1 MNKKKFST
9 YYYALCILLFIISFY
24 ATLTISA
31 DTYSFDW
38 DHVNNGVVLMD
49 SSDDYLTG
57 NWGSAYNSGRSLW
70 NSSSAPILILDTSF
84 SYSNVDLFS
93 IDETTWLN
101 NGWGNVIAWSQLFD
115 GNMVCNEHDENP
127 DERCNSADYGA
138 IYFNNGMYP
147 GNLTTAA
154 GTIAHEFGHI
164 AGLAHP
170 TANVYSIMHQLWHP
184 YRVQFITQYDI
195 TELQNKY

>member
-1 MNKKKFST
+1 LT
-9 YYYALCILLFIISFY
+9 FI
-24 ATLTISA
+24 
-31 DTYSFDW
+31 
-38 DHVNNGVVLMD
+38 
-49 SSDDYLTG
+49 
-57 NWGSAYNSGRSLW
+57 
-70 NSSSAPILILDTSF
+70 F
-84 SYSNVDLFS
+84 SYTKILGS
-93 IDETTWLN
+93 IIFLKRKN
-101 NGWGNVIAWSQLFD
+101 YYL
-115 GNMVCNEHDENP
+115 
-127 DERCNSADYGA
+127 
-138 IYFNNGMYP
+138 NNGMYP